1 MGKIILEFDSIEE
14 QEEARSAI
22 DGTKWKIALW
32 ELDNHYRSIYKYSEV
47 GSEIEEAER
56 VRDKIREIL
65 SDNNLIL
72 E

>member
-22 DGTKWKIALW
+22 DGTKWKNVIW
-32 ELDNHYRSIYKYSEV
+32 ELDQHYRAKYKYSEN
-47 GSEIEEAER
+47 GSEIDEAER

-65 SDNNLIL
+65 ENNELIL
-72 E
+72 